1 MKKATKVFARKKIS
15 FYDLPQRRA
24 QKDPK
29 TSKTIILNLDK
40 GYLCPPKKAPG
51 QSIQTALLQA
61 SEKWGQKAPSAA
73 FARRRF
79 AA

>member
-15 FYDLPQRRA
+15 VYDLPQRRA

-40 GYLCPPKKAPG
+40 GYL
-51 QSIQTALLQA
+51 
-61 SEKWGQKAPSAA
+61 
-73 FARRRF
+73 
-79 AA
+79 